1 MHFDQSPYFNLTLDA
16 CRRAGRAGGRRSG
29 CNRRLRKVN
38 LLPVPDVNS
47 PEPLIETARQ
57 AIERIDALCPWL
69 VGCER
74 DAMPIAVPET
84 VRADRR

>member
-1 MHFDQSPYFNLTLDA
+1 MHFNQSPYFNMTLDA
-16 CRRAGRAGGRRSG
+16 CRRAGRVGGCRSAR
-29 CNRRLRKVN
+29 NRRLRKVN

-47 PEPLIETARQ
+47 SEPPIETARQ

-74 DAMPIAVPET
+74 
-84 VRADRR
+84 RAARCL

>member
-1 MHFDQSPYFNLTLDA
+1 MHFDQSPYFNMTLDA
-16 CRRAGRAGGRRSG
+16 CRRAGRVGGRPSAR
-29 CNRRLRKVN
+29 NRRLRKDN

-47 PEPLIETARQ
+47 PEPPIETASQ

-74 DAMPIAVPET
+74 
-84 VRADRR
+84 RATRCL